1 MATMEGK
8 WHYSATFMGG
18 VFMGAKNRLTAAGT
32 EIERLALPEDLIRR
46 LTETYELLGS
56 YQL

>member
-1 MATMEGK
+1 
-8 WHYSATFMGG
+8 
-18 VFMGAKNRLTAAGT
+18 MGAKNRLTAAGT